1 MVTTES
7 GLQYKDIKVGGGPS
21 PPIGFQ
27 VRTVAYLYVRELQL
41 IAVATNGLV
50 AIHRLFPCMIDR
62 NCQMDVGQNESLC

>member
-27 VRTVAYLYVRELQL
+27 VYFCFCFSNDLYYPHSQPPTKGGEKVKGKKEKRSQGKSL
-41 IAVATNGLV
+41 TPKF
-50 AIHRLFPCMIDR
+50 RLT
-62 NCQMDVGQNESLC
+62 